1 VKSEKLKINL
11 IRVSFLLAITCFAFA
26 CNRTNS
32 ASVPSSIQNDGEIG
46 TLFPREMSQ
55 TELVKQRTEKIKE
68 TIKLDPPIMLAE
80 GLDEFQT
87 KAQTAAIKDAKFL
100 ENVRDETSKEGLF
113 NQIFAVNAL
122 RDGDFTQ
129 ATASCKQSKC
139 YRVEMYNF
147 AKNLTTNAVVDA
159 NSNQVLSV
167 NKLPNMQPDV
177 PKSLVDLAVDIAA
190 NSPEVTQTLGYKPEP
205 KDLLMSGTK
214 TALNKTRCER
224 SLHLCVAPTAVKDGK
239 ALWTI
244 VDLTDLAVVGVRWTK
259 VGSVEK
265 TVTER
270 RIQDEYLTA
279 KFCESKTP
287 LDKNGWKFDYMLTNS
302 DGLKI
307 EAVSFNGKPVLNSAK
322 LVDWH
327 VSYSKNEGFGYS
339 DAVGCPYFSHAAVI
353 ASEAPKVAEL
363 VKNGQTVG
371 FSLQQKYISEGYP
384 QPCNYSYLQS
394 YEFYNDGSFR
404 PAVASLGRGCGNDG
418 TYRPVTRISFAGEQ
432 NTIAEWNRNDWKN
445 WTSEAWTMQKPD
457 TSYTKEGFQFKLSDA
472 IGQGFY
478 VEPNRGQFGDNSRG
492 DFAYIYATKN
502 AKDRDEG
509 ESELTTI
516 GPCCNV
522 DYKQGPEKFIE
533 PAPENIENSSLVL
546 WYVPQLKNDDTKGK
560 EYCWAENYVENGVYK
575 TKVSPCNSGAMFRP
589 IK

>member
-1 VKSEKLKINL
+1 MKSEKLKINL
-11 IRVSFLLAITCFAFA
+11 IRVIFLLAIACFAFA

-32 ASVPSSIQNDGEIG
+32 VSVPSSIKNDGEIG

-68 TIKLDPPIMLAE
+68 IVKLDPPIMLAE

-87 KAQTAAIKDAKFL
+87 KSQTAAIKDAKFI
-100 ENVRDETSKEGLF
+100 ENVRDETSKEALF

-129 ATASCKQSKC
+129 TAASCKQSKC

-159 NSNQVLSV
+159 NSNQVLAV
-167 NKLPNMQPDV
+167 TKLPNMQPDI

-190 NSPEVTQTLGYKPEP
+190 NSPEVANTLGYKPEP
-205 KDLLMSGTK
+205 KELLMSGTK

-224 SLHLCVAPTAVKDGK
+224 SLHLCVAPTIVKDGK

-259 VGSVEK
+259 VGSTEK

-353 ASEAPKVAEL
+353 ASEAPLVAEL

-404 PAVASLGRGCGNDG
+404 PSVASLGRGCGNDG

-432 NTIAEWNRNDWKN
+432 NTLAEWMGNDWKN
-445 WTSEAWTMQKPD
+445 WTSEAWTVQKPD
-457 TSYTKEGFQFKLSDA
+457 TIYTKEGFQFKLSDA
-472 IGQGFY
+472 SGQGFY

-492 DFAYIYATKN
+492 DFAYVYATKN
-502 AKDRDEG
+502 SNDRDEG

-533 PAPENIENSSLVL
+533 PTPENIEKSALVL

-575 TKVSPCNSGAMFRP
+575 IKVSPCNSGAMFVP